1 MNYEDFCTYEQA
13 ELLKELGFDWKCVG
27 FYSKYKIASI
37 EHDMGWDGGM
47 IIEENYNN
55 AFIANNYDVLCSAPT
70 LSQVQKWLRDVKRIH
85 IVIDAVHRMN
95 CDGTYTIF
103 YPYTIKDWEG
113 RILNNFGL
121 GYECYESS
129 LEDAIDKALELLKEN
144 Q

>member
-1 MNYEDFCTYEQA
+1 MEDFVTFKQA
-13 ELLKELGFDWKCVG
+13 KILKELGFDEKTLTVYYKTDESCV
-27 FYSKYKIASI
+27 IPNP
-37 EHDMGWDGGM
+37 EHWNDEIWH
-47 IIEENYNN
+47 E
-55 AFIANNYDVLCSAPT
+55 FSAPT
-70 LSQVQKWLRDVKRIH
+70 LAQAQKWLRDVKRIH